1 MLCIPFFVPIMIPLW
16 NFLSS
21 IWSPIFLWWHS
32 THSRL
37 LFPLAVTQHRSSQI
51 NMIIYLRRLVLHFL
65 FGALSTPSFSFF
77 QFYLSSIISEK
88 SDKKINLS
96 RKISV
101 ISMRFLAPS
110 MVPGFSLGNISM
122 SDSQLL
128 SCSDSSPHSSSSIKI
143 YNQLLDDSLG

>member
-1 MLCIPFFVPIMIPLW
+1 MLCIPLFVPIMIPLW
-16 NFLSS
+16 NSHFS

-32 THSRL
+32 MLSRL

-51 NMIIYLRRLVLHFL
+51 NIIIYLRQLVSHFL

-77 QFYLSSIISEK
+77 QLYLSSIISEK

-96 RKISV
+96 RKISA
-101 ISMRFLAPS
+101 ISMRFLVPS

-128 SCSDSSPHSSSSIKI
+128 SCSVSSRRLSSSIEI
-143 YNQLLDDSLG
+143 YSQLLDDSLG